1 MNTPNF
7 ACPAPQRGWFLF
19 VSFVHTLPLL
29 FSLPFPLR
37 SIETPLAGRR
47 FAVCYCYCQSNQN
60 SRSFKKLFFKVTR
73 IAHKK
78 IWRLLHPRW
87 IGDFRIGGLFWYSWR
102 SFWLSTT
109 PTSLPPSLFSGSSEY
124 STSRRFRCLEEW
136 LGRKQDPQHTHV
148 HRFNETHCG
157 VNPNTANM
165 CVYIYI
171 YVEVVFVG
179 IGSSSFSSSL
189 RRQIWVRLKVSEQT
203 FGYI

>member
-102 SFWLSTT
+102 SLWLSTT
-109 PTSLPPSLFSGSSEY
+109 QRHYPRHSSAVAQ
-124 STSRRFRCLEEW
+124 SIQP
-136 LGRKQDPQHTHV
+136 QDV
-148 HRFNETHCG
+148 FGAWRNGWEG
-157 VNPNTANM
+157 NKIPNTPM
-165 CVYIYI
+165 FIGSTRPIVGWTQILQICVYIYI